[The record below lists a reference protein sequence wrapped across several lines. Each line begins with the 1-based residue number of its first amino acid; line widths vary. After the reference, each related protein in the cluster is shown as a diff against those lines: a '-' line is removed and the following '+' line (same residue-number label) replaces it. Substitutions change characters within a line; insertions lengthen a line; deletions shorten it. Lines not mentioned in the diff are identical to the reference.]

1 MAASGSYARGEQPRS
16 VHDPL
21 AEPYERM
28 VAQQRRYNAR
38 HASDPLAELRREQA
52 EFRKARDAAANENA
66 WMAVPA
72 LGPAAVVLALEAP
85 LVLAGRTATAV
96 QNLNPQLFKPFTQ
109 VGETWATRMGRRA
122 HKVLEERI
130 AGKGGWSY
138 NQRLP
143 DSPLRPDVRTPP
155 RVRKAGEE
163 PKHYYLELKPN
174 TPRGR
179 RAGRS
184 QVKKYEAIKGVKAR
198 AIYYDPK
205 SVQ

>member
-21 AEPYERM
+21 AESYDRM
-28 VAQQRRYNAR
+28 VGQQRQYN
-38 HASDPLAELRREQA
+38 SSQSTDPLAELRREQA

-72 LGPAAVVLALEAP
+72 LAPAAIILGLEAP
-85 LVLAGRTATAV
+85 LALAGRTATIA
-96 QNLNPQLFKPFTQ
+96 QDLNPNLFKPFVQ
-109 VGETWATRMGRRA
+109 VGETWATRLGRRA
-122 HKVLEERI
+122 HKALEERV
-130 AGKGGWSY
+130 AGKEGWFS

-143 DSPLRPDVRTPP
+143 GSSLRPDVRTPA
-155 RVRKAGEE
+155 RIRKAGED

-179 RAGRS
+179 RAARG
-184 QVKKYEAIKGVKAR
+184 QVKKYEAVEGVRAR

-205 SVQ
+205 AVQ